1 MLRFCKNTELFLFLK
16 GTVASIL
23 LAASCLCASA
33 GDRIVIKGIVRDS
46 LTTEGLP
53 YASITIDGTQK
64 GTVADERGIFE
75 VVVAPE
81 NRYII
86 AAYQGYGSKKIF
98 LKQSSLNLYDIYLAP
113 QNEELKEVVVKRGKY
128 SKRNNPAVEFAERLR
143 KSAPLTDP
151 RRNDYYSYDAYR
163 RTSVG
168 IGDFN
173 TDSTS
178 ALIRRFPFL
187 AEHTDTSEING
198 MPVLNL
204 SIEEKATSTIYR
216 KNPESL
222 KEIVKGRRSRGVDEM
237 MDTRN
242 LQTLL
247 DDMLREVDLYQSDVK
262 LLKNSF
268 VSPLSAIAPDF
279 YRFYLVDTTKI
290 DGVDCTVLAFYPRN
304 KSSNGFSGH
313 VFVET
318 GDSSMFIHRIEMHV
332 ADEINLNFIRSMIL
346 SQNYERASDGSRW
359 KESDDIVLDASLLP
373 GTAPLYISRK
383 IRYKNHSYDL
393 PPDSASFEMLGETL
407 ERPDALIRDDDF
419 WVNTASLPARQG
431 ENQIDNLSEKL
442 RNVPLF
448 YWGEKILRIMFTGY
462 ISTGKNSKFDFGP
475 VNTLASYNSLEGLR
489 LRAGGITTANLSPHW
504 FGRAYA
510 AYGFRDHK
518 WKYSAEAE
526 YSFNEKHYHS
536 REFPIHS
543 LRFTHSYDVDHLG
556 SHYLFT
562 NSDNFVLS
570 LRRMSNHNDVYKRR
584 SAIEYT
590 LELGN
595 NLSFG
600 VTMENVRL
608 ETSRYVDFTEFS
620 GRKLSH
626 YTENILGVRLRYAP
640 GEKFMQTKSYR
651 IPVNEDAP
659 TFVIEHKFAPKGFL
673 GSKYSINKTEINLG
687 KRFWMSFLGSIDIM
701 VGGGHVWSSAPFP
714 ELLIPNAN
722 ISYTIQP
729 QSFALMNP
737 MEFVNSSYV
746 SWDICYQPRGA
757 LFNLIPGFRK
767 LGLREIIGFRG
778 LYGHL
783 SSRSIPSDSR
793 PELLMFPENAGY
805 GMPDGPYMEIS
816 AGLDNILRILR
827 LDYVWRLS
835 YRHTPYAIDRSGLR
849 VALHFTF

>member
-1 MLRFCKNTELFLFLK
+1 MLA
-16 GTVASIL
+16 VAGLYSYG
-23 LAASCLCASA
+23 A
-33 GDRIVIKGIVRDS
+33 DRIVIKGIIRDS

-53 YASITIDGTQK
+53 YASVSLDGART
-64 GTVADERGIFE
+64 GTVADGRGIFE
-75 VVVAPE
+75 LVVRPE
-81 NRYII
+81 DRYFT
-86 AAYQGYGSKKIF
+86 AACQGYKSKKVP
-98 LKQSSLNLYDIYLAP
+98 LVKSSLNLYDVYLSP
-113 QNEELKEVVVKRGKY
+113 QSEELKEVVVKKGKY
-128 SKRNNPAVEFAERLR
+128 SKRNNPAVEFADRLR
-143 KSAPLTDP
+143 KSAWLTDP
-151 RRNDYYSYDAYR
+151 KRNDYYSYDAYR
-163 RTSVG
+163 RMTVG

-198 MPVLNL
+198 KHVLNL
-204 SIEEKATSTIYR
+204 SIEEKATGTIYR
-216 KNPESL
+216 KDPEST
-222 KEIVKGRRSRGVDEM
+222 KEIIRGRRSRGVDEM

-242 LQTLL
+242 IQTVL
-247 DDMLREVDLYQSDVK
+247 DDVLREVDLYQSDVK

-279 YRFYLVDTTKI
+279 YRFYLVDTTEI
-290 DGVDCTVLAFYPRN
+290 RGIDCTVLAFYPRN

-313 VFVET
+313 VYVET
-318 GDSSMFIHRIEMHV
+318 GDSTMFIHRIEMHV

-346 SQNYERASDGSRW
+346 TQDFERAPDGSRW
-359 KESDDIVLDASLLP
+359 KESDDIVLDASLMP
-373 GTAPLYISRK
+373 GTPPVYVTRK
-383 IRYKNHSYDL
+383 IRYNNHSYDM
-393 PPDSASFEMLGETL
+393 PADSASFDVLGQTIEL
-407 ERPDALIRDDDF
+407 PDAMDRDDLF
-419 WVNTASLPARQG
+419 WERAAAIRLRPG
-431 ENQIDNLSEKL
+431 ESQIDNLSEKL

-448 YWGEKILRIMFTGY
+448 YWGEKILRILFTGY
-462 ISTGKNSKFDFGP
+462 IQTGKDSKFDIGP

-489 LRAGGITTANLSPHW
+489 LRAGGMTTANLSKHW
-504 FGRAYA
+504 FGRGYV
-510 AYGFRDHK
+510 AYGFRDHR
-518 WKYSAEAE
+518 WKYSAEVE
-526 YSFNEKHYHS
+526 YSFNEKKYHS

-570 LRRMSNHNDVYKRR
+570 LRRMPNHNDVYRRR
-584 SAIEYT
+584 SVIEYT

-595 NLSFG
+595 NLSLG
-600 VTMENVRL
+600 VSMENLRL

-620 GRKLSH
+620 GRSIGH
-626 YTENILGVRLRYAP
+626 YTENIFGVKLRYAP
-640 GEKFMQTKSYR
+640 GEKFLQTKSYR

-659 TFVIEHKFAPKGFL
+659 TLSVEHKFAPKGFL
-673 GSKYSINKTEINLG
+673 GSKYAVNKTEINFG
-687 KRFWMSFLGSIDIM
+687 KRFWLSFLGSVDIM
-701 VGGGHVWSSAPFP
+701 VGGGHVWSSVPFP

-746 SWDICYQPRGA
+746 SWDICYRARGA
-757 LFNLIPGFRK
+757 LFNLIPGVKK
-767 LGLREIIGFRG
+767 LGLREVVGFRG

-783 SSRSIPSDSR
+783 SRRSIPSETH
-793 PELLMFPENAGY
+793 PELLKFPETAGY
-805 GMPDGPYMEIS
+805 GMSDGPYMEIS
-816 AGLDNILRILR
+816 AGLDNILRFLR

-835 YRHTPYAIDRSGLR
+835 YRHTPYNIDRSGLR